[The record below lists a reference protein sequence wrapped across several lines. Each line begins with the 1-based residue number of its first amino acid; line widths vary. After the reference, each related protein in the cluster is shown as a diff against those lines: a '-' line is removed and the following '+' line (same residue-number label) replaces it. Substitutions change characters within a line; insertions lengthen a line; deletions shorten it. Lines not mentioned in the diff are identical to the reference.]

1 MPSNKKKNS
10 QDLVAAA
17 AMRSSLERVPTTM
30 PLNPNITRSSVIALH
45 VGALVAL

>member
-1 MPSNKKKNS
+1 MPSYKKKIA

-17 AMRSSLERVPTTM
+17 AMRSSLERVPTI
-30 PLNPNITRSSVIALH
+30 PLNPHITRSSVIALH